1 MSDRTNIF
9 DVEEREELN
18 EELGIDYHA
27 MSLGNPTENPTFGF
41 GGSVTGSTEGGA
53 SAKAWTD
60 TPKKKK
66 RKKKKRRRTVTKKRK
81 TTRAKKRAAPVLRS
95 VPGVSIREQVD
106 LIDVSAPR
114 TSASAAWQRLA
125 AQGLGRH
132 GCPMAHVD
140 PFTAELNRIK
150 SALALA
156 QVQREATSE
165 HNKLRAIDAY
175 RARVLLRLRALLARR
190 CD

>member
-1 MSDRTNIF
+1 MSHRENIF
-9 DVEEREELN
+9 DVEEREELQ

-27 MSLGNPTENPTFGF
+27 MSLGNPHENPTFGF
-41 GGSVTGSTEGGA
+41 GGSVTGEA
-53 SAKAWTD
+53 SAGAKGWSGTGAAKGST
-60 TPKKKK
+60 TTSKKKKRKKKK
-66 RKKKKRRRTVTKKRK
+66 RKKKKRRRTRAKK
-81 TTRAKKRAAPVLRS
+81 TTRAPVRR
-95 VPGVSIREQVD
+95 GVTIRESVD
-106 LIDVSAPR
+106 MVQLDPG
-114 TSASAAWQRLA
+114 TGAAWKRLA
-125 AQGLGRH
+125 AKGLGRH
-132 GCPMAHVD
+132 GCPLAHVD